1 MRLLLRNCSIID
13 ANEPAPRENAHVI
26 VEDGAIVEVGT
37 GGASGAD
44 ETIDLGGSY
53 LLPGLWDVH
62 THLKSGTW
70 SGMPSYESPAEAVLT
85 NGRNA
90 MDALEAGVTSMRVVG
105 VQGWADVAWREAFA
119 SGRFTGPRLF
129 CCGTILSPTA
139 GHGASL
145 VRASSG
151 LTGDLDGPEAFV
163 KAVRTN
169 IKNGV
174 DQTKLLTTGGIM
186 GAGHDVMSAGMMLK
200 QEIEAAARIS
210 IQRGLPV
217 AVHATN
223 PESVKWCVD
232 AGAHSI
238 EHGYILDEEAVRLMG
253 ERGVYY
259 VPTLALSHL
268 TADQAATEHERAYCE
283 RNQLPDAFRERA
295 NRFAPRH
302 EESLRMALDAGI
314 KIASG
319 SDQGP
324 PRDAA
329 LLEIELLAR
338 CGLGAHGAIVAATKH
353 AAEICL
359 AGDRL
364 GTVEPGKLADLIA
377 VRDNPLDD
385 ISNLRTLELVLK
397 EGRIVVDR
405 RGDGAK

>member
-26 VEDGAIVEVGT
+26 VEDGSIVEVGA
-37 GGASGAD
+37 GGAASAD
-44 ETIDLGGSY
+44 ETIDLGGSF

-70 SGMPSYESPAEAVLT
+70 SGMPSYESPAEDVLT

-119 SGRFTGPRLF
+119 SGRFAGPRLF

-145 VRASSG
+145 LRVSSG
-151 LTGDLDGPEAFV
+151 LARDLDGPEAFV

-200 QEIEAAARIS
+200 EEIEAAARIS

-217 AVHATN
+217 AAHATN
-223 PESVKWCVD
+223 PEGVKWCVG

-238 EHGYILDEEAVRLMG
+238 EHGYILDEEAVRLMA
-253 ERGVYY
+253 ERGTYY

-268 TADQAATEHERAYCE
+268 TADQAGTPHERAYCE
-283 RNQLPDAFRERA
+283 RNRLPDAFRERA
-295 NRFAPRH
+295 NHFAPVH
-302 EESLRMALDAGI
+302 EKSLSMALEAGI
-314 KIASG
+314 NIASG

-353 AAEICL
+353 AAEVCL

-364 GTVEPGKLADLIA
+364 GTVEPGKQADLIA

-385 ISNLRTLELVLK
+385 ISNLRTLKLVLK
-397 EGRIVVDR
+397 EGRVVVDY
-405 RGDGAK
+405 RGD